1 MKKSS
6 FMIFLLF
13 LGYVLVYTDKMAI
26 GFSLLPISKEFDLR
40 PDQLGYITGGFFLAY
55 AIFQLPSGWLADRL
69 GYKKLLPLSLGLLGI
84 FAISFGLLGASLGLL
99 IVIRFLAGIG
109 HSGYPSSCAKA
120 VVSNYSFEQR
130 TFAQSVLLS
139 SSGVAQVVGPLVA
152 LWALSTIGWRDYS
165 VILGIIAL
173 LLAGCVSF
181 LIPAP
186 AAHTSAQRSVPRYSE
201 ALKSPLV
208 VLLFL
213 TMFCINMSIY
223 GLMAWLPKYMVQQRE
238 IPLSTSSVI
247 MALSGAGSWLAFLV
261 TGWVVGRHMQGKEPQ
276 VIVVFA
282 VLSGVALWCLGDS
295 KGELAVTLSLVASII
310 FITTAFLTGFTLPM
324 KRLPIEVI
332 GGTMGM
338 LNSGGILG
346 GFVAPIVMGY
356 LITPKYGYTYA
367 FLFLSLAM
375 IVAGL
380 FMLPLIRKI
389 PVVLHDVV

>member
-40 PDQLGYITGGFFLAY
+40 PDQLGYITGGFFLSY
-55 AIFQLPSGWLADRL
+55 SIFQLPSGWLTDRL

-109 HSGYPSSCAKA
+109 HSGYPPSCAKA

-165 VILGIIAL
+165 VTLGIIAL
-173 LLAGCVSF
+173 LLAGCILF
-181 LIPAP
+181 LVPAP
-186 AAHTSAQRSVPRYSE
+186 TANASSQRTAPRYRE

-213 TMFCINMSIY
+213 TMFCINMSVY

-238 IPLSTSSVI
+238 IPLGTSSAI
-247 MALSGAGSWLAFLV
+247 LALSGVGSWLSFLV

-276 VIVVFA
+276 VIVVFSL
-282 VLSGVALWCLGDS
+282 LSGVAVWCLANS
-295 KGELAVTLSLVASII
+295 EGELAITLSLVASLIC
-310 FITTAFLTGFTLPM
+310 ITTAFLTGFTLPM
-324 KRLPIEVI
+324 KRLPIEII
-332 GGTMGM
+332 GGTMGV

-346 GFVAPIVMGY
+346 GFVSPIVMGY